1 MVRGLLLDFYG
12 TVVEDDDAVVAA
24 VAARVAADATT
35 PVTPEAVA
43 AAWMREF
50 ATVAEGP
57 PFRLLRDSAPE
68 SLARVMAEVGCPG
81 DPTTLYAAHYATC
94 GPPPLRPGTRKFLA
108 GLRLPVC
115 VLSDADRDDLRAVV
129 AHHGLAFAA
138 IVTSEDV
145 GAYKP
150 DGAMFRRALAA
161 LGLAADEVLHVGDS
175 LRTDVAG
182 AHEAGIR
189 AVWVK
194 RHGTPAPA
202 DAPVSHE
209 ITDLTGLATILR

>member
-12 TVVEDDDAVVAA
+12 TVVEDDDALVAA
-24 VAARVAADATT
+24 IAARVAAGAST
-35 PVTPEAVA
+35 PVTAEAVA
-43 AAWMREF
+43 AAWMREYT
-50 ATVAEGP
+50 TVAEGP

-81 DPTTLYAAHYATC
+81 DPAALYAAETARW
-94 GPPPLRPGTRKFLA
+94 GPPALRPGTREFLA

-115 VLSDADRDDLRAVV
+115 VVSDADRADLAAVV
-129 AHHGLAFAA
+129 AHHGLTFTAV
-138 IVTSEDV
+138 VTSEDV
-145 GAYKP
+145 RAYKP

-175 LRTDVAG
+175 LRTDVEG
-182 AHEAGIR
+182 AHAAGIR
-189 AVWVK
+189 AVWVN

-202 DAPVSHE
+202 GAPVSHE
-209 ITDLTGLATILR
+209 ITDLTGLAAIIR